1 MTEHELVLWTVI
13 AAGALFLLW
22 LATTDEPRF

>member
-1 MTEHELVLWTVI
+1 MSEHDLVFWSII
-13 AAGALFLLW
+13 AAGAFFLLW